1 MKKLLTL
8 FLAMIA
14 SIAMMAQVT
23 TSSISGK
30 IVDENGPLPGATV
43 IATHIPSGT
52 YYGTTTNN
60 EGRYTMQGMRVGG
73 PYTIEVRYIGYT
85 SSKAENITLKLG
97 ETYRA
102 DFALNSKA
110 KELGEIVVSVEAE
123 KPVYN
128 STSTTVNSEEIA
140 VLPTITRSIVDVV
153 KVSPYANNM
162 SFAGSDGRSTNFTVD
177 GANFNNNFG
186 LSSNLPGGGTPISVD
201 AIEEVQ
207 VVVAPFDVR
216 QSNFVGGGINA
227 ITKSGTNQFH
237 GSAYTYYTNQT
248 FRGNRLL
255 GENLG
260 VRPEE
265 STWTYGATVG
275 GPIVKDKL
283 FFFINAERTE
293 EPS

>member
-1 MKKLLTL
+1 MKKLLTF

-14 SIAMMAQVT
+14 SVAMMAQVT

-30 IVDENGPLPGATV
+30 IVDEKGPLPGATV
-43 IATHIPSGT
+43 IATHIPSGSSYFT
-52 YYGTTTNN
+52 ISNS

-73 PYTIEVRYIGYT
+73 PYTIEVRYVGYAT
-85 SSKAENITLKLG
+85 SKSENVTLKLG

-102 DFALNSKA
+102 DFTLDSKA
-110 KELGEIVVSVEAE
+110 NELGEIVVSGEAE

-186 LSSNLPGGGTPISVD
+186 LSSNLPGRHQRHHQVRYQPIPWFGLYVLHQPD
-201 AIEEVQ
+201 LPWQ
-207 VVVAPFDVR
+207 
-216 QSNFVGGGINA
+216 Q
-227 ITKSGTNQFH
+227 
-237 GSAYTYYTNQT
+237 
-248 FRGNRLL
+248 
-255 GENLG
+255 
-260 VRPEE
+260 
-265 STWTYGATVG
+265 TVG
-275 GPIVKDKL
+275 
-283 FFFINAERTE
+283 
-293 EPS
+293 